1 MASAQGWTFVS
12 YRRGPQLRALVFY
25 LELPKASKPPITSLT
40 VIHTGLPSTAESS
53 RGGMRSSAS
62 AKALVYARNT
72 LQAATQLSSMFSPF
86 PQVTA
91 LFQLAQDIISTIEN
105 TTNVEGVFANLAA
118 QVSRTLKFIIDT
130 LHDKDAETAAKL
142 ASDLKELQCVSVDIL
157 KLVETQQARGLVDRF
172 LSSRAD
178 AADAVQCSKDLKDAL
193 DFFALRSAVQIRAG
207 IQDLKDDISDLRKFI
222 GDLQISPTPPKNR
235 NSRGYRHQR
244 TKSDV
249 QASGWR
255 TRNNAGEQ
263 QKRQSPALL
272 DPRASGWRARKP
284 SQKQQPQHLEPSIQK
299 DMLTVPVMKRSKSAD
314 DATNRQGDQN
324 SQQPRRWKPRENREP
339 KYSSVLKFWNASR
352 ASADICPKVG

>member
-1 MASAQGWTFVS
+1 
-12 YRRGPQLRALVFY
+12 
-25 LELPKASKPPITSLT
+25 
-40 VIHTGLPSTAESS
+40 
-53 RGGMRSSAS
+53 MRSSAS

-86 PQVTA
+86 PQ
-91 LFQLAQDIISTIEN
+91 N
-105 TTNVEGVFANLAA
+105 TTNVDSVFANLAA

-142 ASDLKELQCVSVDIL
+142 ASDLKELQC
-157 KLVETQQARGLVDRF
+157 
-172 LSSRAD
+172 
-178 AADAVQCSKDLKDAL
+178 
-193 DFFALRSAVQIRAG
+193 AVQIRAG

-222 GDLQISPTPPKNR
+222 GDLQISPTPPKNK

-263 QKRQSPALL
+263 QKQQSPALL

-339 KYSSVLKFWNASR
+339 KYSPDENHAGRYQKKPADTNIRSKPFLR
-352 ASADICPKVG
+352 AADPA